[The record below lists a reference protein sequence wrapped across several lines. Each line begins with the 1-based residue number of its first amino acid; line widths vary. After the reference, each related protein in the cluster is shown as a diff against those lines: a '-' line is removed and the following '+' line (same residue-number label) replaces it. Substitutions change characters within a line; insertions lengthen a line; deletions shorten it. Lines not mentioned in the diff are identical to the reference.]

1 MFCFI
6 YLIYLLNFICKWFYV
21 CLLLFF
27 FNNSFVS
34 IFIRLTFVNKLAN
47 LTKFGSGFEKSLLR
61 HIYGFKYIAAVT
73 FRCLLLQRGIVA
85 MVKAAKTGKTSL
97 RTNCMR
103 WKQFQ
108 IFKKNIST
116 KCKQI
121 YFSIKGNSHYN
132 LQTFVCVVTCYVHVC
147 LTQIW
152 IFIKSLIHT
161 CTILK
166 TFDRKR
172 HYYRLFI
179 SLVHMH

>member
-1 MFCFI
+1 MFVYC
-6 YLIYLLNFICKWFYV
+6 Y
-21 CLLLFF
+21 FF

-108 IFKKNIST
+108 ILKKT
-116 KCKQI
+116 
-121 YFSIKGNSHYN
+121 
-132 LQTFVCVVTCYVHVC
+132 
-147 LTQIW
+147 
-152 IFIKSLIHT
+152 
-161 CTILK
+161 
-166 TFDRKR
+166 
-172 HYYRLFI
+172 
-179 SLVHMH
+179 